1 MRVKS
6 KKKKIIFSVILV
18 VLVFGILFI
27 YNAFNGN
34 PVSKAIERKKFQT
47 YIEKTYPGTDFKID
61 KMYFDFKFADYGAKV
76 VSKEKGYEF
85 DIISLSDGTISDQY
99 KDMPMLVDYELT
111 MKFTESINYEI
122 TKVLKNKLNLSNY
135 EDTNDDGKSSLFISM
150 DVEQGKYK
158 DKTIEYSNDLDDK
171 FAIGLSIPMQDEKDY
186 KEKLCENMQ
195 IIRDFALK
203 QNYKG
208 LVGIYVTTTTP
219 DDMAHCLVLNGE
231 ELKTESEKLDNFIYQ
246 GVANFDTLNKAS
258 KIDIELYDGSVKE
271 KERESFEEELKN

>member
-61 KMYFDFKFADYGAKV
+61 KMYFDFKFANYGAKV
-76 VSKEKGYEF
+76 VSDEKGYEF
-85 DIISLSDGTISDQY
+85 NIVRLYDGRIYDEY
-99 KDMPMLVDYELT
+99 KDMPMLID
-111 MKFTESINYEI
+111 YEI
-122 TKVLKNKLNLSNY
+122 TKKFRDKIAYDIMNGLKDKLNLSDEEARYQEN
-135 EDTNDDGKSSLFISM
+135 KSSLDVFI
-150 DVEQGKYK
+150 DVEQGKYR
-158 DKTIEYSNDLDDK
+158 DKSIEYSNDLDDK

-208 LVGIYVTTTTP
+208 LVGIYVTTTT
-219 DDMAHCLVLNGE
+219 DDVAHCLVLNGE
-231 ELKTESEKLDNFIYQ
+231 ELKAESEKLDNFIYQ

-258 KIDIELYDGSVKE
+258 KIDIELYDESVKE
-271 KERESFEEELKN
+271 KERENFEEELKN